1 MGARLIVV
9 QSRENLIG
17 EHNLQ
22 RVELSTRFI
31 TFAQTVLNL
40 ILTEMFTRK
49 DYMSGKC
56 NEDEYYSQFVTEK
69 VVDVIKRS
77 VTYKYIVQAR
87 DKKDFFD
94 VAAQQWDF
102 ATGAILCLLGK
113 EPFKEKG
120 DYVTHNGL
128 ICIAKAAARRI
139 LAEREVKFT

>member
-1 MGARLIVV
+1 MGAKLIAVRFLENSTSE
-9 QSRENLIG
+9 QS
-17 EHNLQ
+17 LQ
-22 RVELSTRFI
+22 LAELLMPFTRFAL
-31 TFAQTVLNL
+31 TTLNL
-40 ILTEMFTRK
+40 RFEMFTRK

-56 NEDEYYSQFVTEK
+56 NEDEYYSQFVNEK
-69 VVDVIKRS
+69 VIDVIKRS

-94 VAAQQWDF
+94 VSAQQWDF

-113 EPFKEKG
+113 EPFKERG

-139 LAEREVKFT
+139 LAEREVKFS